1 MSISL
6 PMADQENFDEVNHQ
20 GKHIKVGDKVV
31 VQQAGEET
39 VVEVSSI
46 SKKQGH
52 YWVGY
57 DDDNHFCP
65 WPLVRLHKLVE

>member
-6 PMADQENFDEVNHQ
+6 PMADQENFDEVSHQ
-20 GKHIKVGDKVV
+20 GKRLKVGDRVIV
-31 VQQAGEET
+31 PQAGEER
-39 VVEVSSI
+39 VVEVSSL

-57 DDDNHFCP
+57 DDDTHFCP
-65 WPLVRLHKLVE
+65 WPLVRLHTE